1 MYRSRS
7 VKTRKLK
14 SKSKRRLSKRKLS
27 KSKRKLS
34 KKLSKRKQRGGTS
47 ENVFIGP
54 PYNAA
59 AAEPR
64 GNYYAYNQRVE
75 AWPVPSNSQFGTQFG
90 TQFGGRK
97 SISKSKSKK
106 HKGKKYHGGGISE
119 MITTLLP
126 EELVNIG
133 RAVPAT
139 VGRMYDRFDGS
150 LSSPSSMVYPT
161 QQPLASTLSSADI
174 VSGSNRMM
182 TPPDLLKFYNTN
194 NNQVSRL

>member
-7 VKTRKLK
+7 IKTRKLK
-14 SKSKRRLSKRKLS
+14 TKSKSKRKQSKKLGKRRLSKKLGKKLS
-27 KSKRKLS
+27 KSKRK
-34 KKLSKRKQRGGTS
+34 QRGGSYRGPT
-47 ENVFIGP
+47 VFIGP

-59 AAEPR
+59 AAEPQ

-75 AWPVPSNSQFGTQFG
+75 AWPVPSNTQFV
-90 TQFGGRK
+90 GGAR
-97 SISKSKSKK
+97 KSKK
-106 HKGKKYHGGGISE
+106 HYKGKKHHGGGISE

-133 RAVPAT
+133 RAVPASL
-139 VGRMYDRFDGS
+139 GRMYDRFDGS

-174 VSGSNRMM
+174 VSGTNRLMS
-182 TPPDLLKFYNTN
+182 PPDLLKFYNTN